1 MISVKYSKPVMY
13 GFLALGVILLALGG
27 LLMLLTG
34 AVQIGVISG
43 AMLVVFA
50 ALGLN
55 NPLLVLEGDELQ
67 ARNLLGM
74 TLKRH
79 PVDELRV
86 ETDSKGNQR
95 LVRLKPSGKPQ
106 QVMRARTVFFDRKDT
121 EAMMAAFSARAFSA

>member
-13 GFLALGVILLALGG
+13 GFLALGVILLALGSA
-27 LLMLLTG
+27 LMLLTG

-55 NPLLVLEGDELQ
+55 NPLLVLDGDELQ

-86 ETDSKGNQR
+86 ETDAKGNQR
-95 LVRLKPSGKPQ
+95 LVRLKPNGKSQ
-106 QVMRARTVFFDRKDT
+106 QVMRARTVFFDREDT
-121 EAMMAAFSARAFSA
+121 AAMMAAFSARAFSA